1 MHVFDIW
8 VVNVNRLVDN
18 KAIGLQIHHPMG
30 TEGRTGICKTLPT
43 GLRNTK
49 NPQGSLPSLHDV

>member
-18 KAIGLQIHHPMG
+18 KAIGLQIHPPMG
-30 TEGRTGICKTLPT
+30 TEGRAAMCKTLPK
-43 GLRNTK
+43 GLRDAK